1 MYICDLIKKA
11 CVFTESCWFVDKRN
25 TTTTGKAINKICYIR
40 LFMVLKMITV
50 KISPNQIFT
59 IFVLEMDDKFNK
71 FILEG
76 WKCRCWMAI
85 DNTNNKTFAR

>member
-1 MYICDLIKKA
+1 
-11 CVFTESCWFVDKRN
+11 
-25 TTTTGKAINKICYIR
+25 
-40 LFMVLKMITV
+40 MVLKMITV

-85 DNTNNKTFAR
+85 DNTNNKTFARWRWSFKKEAFTAYILDIEVISELVS